1 MVFFEKAMEFFQGC
15 DTITLVG
22 VFVGIIGLG
31 LALWFVLS
39 YSAAHHAGW
48 FAGLVSV
55 IFLLTVG
62 LVAVGAINSSTV
74 IYLEIA
80 LVLIITIALFSKDI
94 RRDLFK
100 LSLDG
105 GPRLIS
111 EHMDLTPE
119 ELRPVIERIV
129 KSCQTLSKS
138 DTGALI
144 IICPQMIADFV
155 SESGTYM
162 NAELSS
168 ELIETVFY
176 EGCPL
181 HDGAMLVM
189 GNKIV
194 SAGCYLPLTQKLNLP
209 KELGTRHRAALGI
222 TENDPTVTAVVV
234 SEETGIISVMHD
246 GQMKRYMDQQTLT
259 KALEVAFG
267 IAGSEKEFWEKD
279 YEIE

>member
-105 GPRLIS
+105 GPHLIS